1 MYNTIRQ
8 FLVVTALLLSTSG
21 LIAQPKKLTMEDVV
35 MRQRTLLAPKRL
47 PQLQWIPGS
56 SNYAFVE
63 SVSGEDQLMKGSV
76 NGKSAAVLTLSE
88 LNAALRAANADTV
101 AKLPLLSWKDA
112 NSVSFD
118 AGKKA
123 WLWSFTAKKLSVADK
138 VVLPENAEKREN
150 GPNGILAW
158 VEDNNIWVER
168 NGQRKQV
175 TTDGKYELVYGNSV
189 HREEFGIEK
198 GLFWSDKGARLAF
211 YRMDQSMVTDYPLV
225 DFNER
230 PAKEKA
236 VKYPM
241 SGAASHEVTVGIYEV
256 NSGKTVFLKTGEPGD
271 QYLTNISWSP
281 DERFVYMAVLNR
293 AQDHFKFNQYDAV
306 TGEFVKTLF
315 EERDNK
321 YAEPLHP
328 CVFVS
333 GKPTQ
338 FIWQS
343 RRDGWNHLYLYA
355 TDGKLIRQLTKGEF
369 EVTSF
374 DGFDLK
380 GTRAFFHATGNT
392 GVNRDFWM
400 VELASGKMT
409 KLTNEDGVHSCML
422 NDTRSMFIDTYSSN
436 TVPRIIQIRETA
448 AGKVLSTLLKADN
461 PLKDYTAGSTRLFQ
475 IKGEDG
481 TPLWCRLILP
491 ADFDST
497 KKYPVI
503 VYVYG
508 GPHAQMI
515 TNTWLGGAD
524 LWFHYLTQQGYI
536 VFTLDNRG
544 SANRGK
550 AFEQAT
556 FRNLGEPEMK
566 DQISGVN
573 YLRKLKYVDGNR
585 LGVNGWS
592 YGGFMATSLMTR
604 YPGIFKVAVAGGPV
618 IDWSYYEVMYTERYM
633 DTPEEN
639 PAGYKLNNLLN
650 YVDQLNGKLMLIHG
664 TSDDVVVWQHSLM
677 YLKKAVSK
685 GVQVDY
691 FVYPGHPHN
700 VMGKDRMHLN
710 EKIIRYF
717 NDYLK

>member
-1 MYNTIRQ
+1 MVKIIRHL
-8 FLVVTALLLSTSG
+8 FTVALLLLFTVG
-21 LIAQPKKLTMEDVV
+21 LMAQSKKLTMEDAVL
-35 MRQRTLLAPKRL
+35 RQRSALAPKRL
-47 PQLQWIPGS
+47 PQLQWIPGTS
-56 SNYAFVE
+56 DVAYIE
-63 SVSGEDQLMKGSV
+63 TLSGAEQLLRGNSDRKAGV
-76 NGKSAAVLTLSE
+76 VLTLAE
-88 LNAALRAANADTV
+88 LNQVLRSLGADT
-101 AKLPLLSWKDA
+101 LPKFPVLAWKDA
-112 NSVSFD
+112 MTISFD
-118 AGKKA
+118 AGKKS
-123 WLWSFTAKKLSVADK
+123 WNWSFPSKKLAEAPDVS
-138 VVLPENAEKREN
+138 LPENAEVKES
-150 GPNGILAW
+150 GPDGSVAW
-158 VEDNNIWVER
+158 VAENNIWVVKS
-168 NGQRKQV
+168 GQRKQV
-175 TTDGKYELVYGNSV
+175 TTDGKYELVYGKSV
-189 HREEFGIEK
+189 HREEFGISK
-198 GLFWSDKGARLAF
+198 GLFWSGKGTRLAF

-241 SGAASHEVTVGIYEV
+241 SGSASHEVTVGVYEV
-256 NSGKTVFLKTGEPGD
+256 SSGKTVYLNTGSPKD

-281 DERFVYMAVLNR
+281 DERFIYMAVVNR
-293 AQDHFKFNQYDAV
+293 AQDHMKFNQYDAL
-306 TGEFVKTLF
+306 TGELVKTLF
-315 EERDNK
+315 EEHDNK

-328 CVFVS
+328 AEFVT
-333 GKPTQ
+333 GKPSQ

-343 RRDGWNHLYLYA
+343 RRDGWNHLYLYN
-355 TDGKLIRQLTKGEF
+355 TDGTLIRQLTKGEF

-374 DGFDLK
+374 DGFDPK
-380 GTRAFFHATGNT
+380 GTRVFFHTTANT
-392 GVNRDFWM
+392 GIDRHFWTAD
-400 VELASGKMT
+400 LASGKM
-409 KLTNEDGVHSCML
+409 KQLTNEAGVHACML
-422 NDTRSMFIDTYSSN
+422 NDARSMFIDNYSSV
-436 TVPRIIQIRETA
+436 TVPRVIQVRETA
-448 AGKVLSTLLKADN
+448 TGKVVNTLLTSDN
-461 PLKDYTAGSTRLFQ
+461 PLKDYTAGTTRLFQ

-481 TPLWCRLILP
+481 TPLWCRMILP

-515 TNTWLGGAD
+515 TNSWLGGAD

-550 AFEQAT
+550 MFEQAT
-556 FRNLGEPEMK
+556 FRNLGETEMK

-573 YLRKLKYVDGNR
+573 YLRKLGYVDGNR

-650 YVDQLNGKLMLIHG
+650 YVEQLNGKLMLIHG

-700 VMGKDRMHLN
+700 VTGRDRMHLN
-710 EKIIRYF
+710 EKITRYF